1 MLTHHDAKRVKT
13 VAIGIALAS
22 WAFSIAVALF
32 ALKPLRPFTPVALII
47 GAVCMA
53 VALLLGWTLFC
64 PWCARRLFFVAS
76 IANSPNL
83 TQLVRQ
89 YFPRDMPL
97 RVAREPA
104 AARGAVSCAL
114 AQSRSGAPSG
124 K

>member
-22 WAFSIAVALF
+22 WAFSIAVGLF
-32 ALKPLRPFTPVALII
+32 ALKPLRPFTPVALIV

-53 VALLLGWTLFC
+53 AALLLGWTLFC

-83 TQLVRQ
+83 AQLVRQ
-89 YFPRDMPL
+89 YAPHDIVVGDRMVCPHCHCRFALHSTQQRS
-97 RVAREPA
+97 VA
-104 AARGAVSCAL
+104 
-114 AQSRSGAPSG
+114 Q
-124 K
+124 